1 MSPALGIA
9 ASLVTEGVLW
19 LCWDETPPPPTRPL
33 PEKLGASP
41 EPTRLAPCALAG
53 DRKGQAD
60 QVTTVSRQPGLEGTS
75 QEGALG
81 CFLGRAGLAPGEE
94 GAGPAFK
101 ELPDW
106 RRKRPLEAEIREGQ
120 GEVALS
126 ALLRRREPLASA
138 QLPAPGLPA
147 PADKP

>member
-1 MSPALGIA
+1 MRP
-9 ASLVTEGVLW
+9 
-19 LCWDETPPPPTRPL
+19 PPPPTRPL

-60 QVTTVSRQPGLEGTS
+60 RVTTVSRQPGLEGTS

-126 ALLRRREPLASA
+126 ALPRRREPPPRFSPASS
-138 QLPAPGLPA
+138 PWSPSPSR
-147 PADKP
+147 